1 MRMISIAFKDLL
13 ITLKDKKAMAM
24 IIVMPLILIFVLG
37 AALSSSFSTGEG
49 IKKFDIAFVDQDG
62 GEFAEEFKNFLKEDG
77 IQKFIGLQE
86 LDYGSA
92 EEKVK
97 SGELAAMLV
106 MPEGYSKAVKE
117 GSATGIRIIQDP
129 GSDFKNKIVESIVKS
144 YTGVLSSITAASES
158 ADTIFKNY
166 NLDGRMVLP
175 EVLKV
180 IEANG
185 DAQLK
190 ESNLNSSNS
199 IVSSMQYYAAAML
212 VMYVLFV
219 GMIGTSSII
228 QEREQK
234 TLERLMGTTVSKASI
249 VSGKLLGLFL
259 IGVVDVAVLI
269 AFTKYIYKADWGN
282 SIPGLI
288 VLSGAT
294 LFAACGLA
302 MFIATVFKTSKAVDS
317 VVPAGIMVLSFLGG
331 SMFPIYSMPQTLQTV
346 AKITPNNWALR
357 GYINLMLNNGFS
369 SIVTPTL
376 VLTGIGSVLLIVGI
390 SRLKLQ

>member
-24 IIVMPLILIFVLG
+24 IILMPLILIFVLG
-37 AALSSSFSTGEG
+37 SALSSNFSAGEG
-49 IKKFDIAFVDQDG
+49 IKKFDIALVDQDG
-62 GEFAEEFKNFLKEDG
+62 GEFAEEFKTFLKEEN
-77 IQKFIGLQE
+77 IQKFIGVQQ
-86 LDYGSA
+86 LDYDEA

-97 SGELAAMLV
+97 SGELPTMIVL
-106 MPEGYSKAVKE
+106 PKGYSKAVKE
-117 GSATGIRIIQDP
+117 GSEINIKIVQDP
-129 GSDFKNKIVESIVKS
+129 GSNFKNNIVESIVKS

-158 ADTIFKNY
+158 ADSVFKNY
-166 NLDGRMVLP
+166 NLDGRMILP
-175 EVLKV
+175 EVLKA

-185 DAQLK
+185 DSQLK
-190 ESNLNSSNS
+190 ESNLESSNQV
-199 IVSSMQYYAAAML
+199 VSSMQYYAAAML

-219 GMIGTSSII
+219 GMIGTTSII
-228 QEREQK
+228 QEREEK

-259 IGVVDVAVLI
+259 IGVLDVSVLI

-282 SIPGLI
+282 SIPGVI
-288 VLSGAT
+288 VLSAAT
-294 LFAACGLA
+294 LLAACGLA
-302 MFIATVFKTSKAVDS
+302 MFIATIFKTSKAVDS

-331 SMFPIYSMPQTLQTV
+331 SMFPIYAMPQTLQTV

-376 VLTGIGSVLLIVGI
+376 VLTGIGTVLLIAGI